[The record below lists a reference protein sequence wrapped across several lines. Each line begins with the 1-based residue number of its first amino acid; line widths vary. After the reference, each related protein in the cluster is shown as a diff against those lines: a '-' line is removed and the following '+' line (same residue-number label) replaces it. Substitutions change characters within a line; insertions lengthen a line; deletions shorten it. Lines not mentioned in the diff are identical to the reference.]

1 MELRVFQGYD
11 LFVIICITQLHF
23 LYDDMAKTMQVHT
36 CTVNC
41 NRLKCK
47 ANCEQEMLKH
57 YACVSDMLS

>member
-47 ANCEQEMLKH
+47 ANCEQEML
-57 YACVSDMLS
+57 